1 MRTRSAAISPM
12 RSFDPVVIGRRECA
26 AWVAYYR
33 RQWPRV
39 LACAV
44 GMVRAGFRMPWPR
57 TLLGALYVLRANQ
70 VWAPYPR
77 NHPAGAQRLMRRF
90 YELVARTHGAVY
102 DPGEAARLE
111 LAWWRAHREHQRE
124 RSSDDDGELIAALA
138 ALYGYVYGLPAESV
152 RPAAQ
157 GRADA
162 MRISDSWVAA
172 GCDPFSPLLDEQRA
186 ALVRGYALLLS
197 AVHRPSARRGDARS

>member
-1 MRTRSAAISPM
+1 M
-12 RSFDPVVIGRRECA
+12 RSFDPVVIGRRECG

-33 RQWPRV
+33 HRWAQV

-57 TLLGALYVLRANQ
+57 TLLGAFYVLRANQ
-70 VWAPYPR
+70 VWAPYPHNDPLR
-77 NHPAGAQRLMRRF
+77 AQRLMCRF

-102 DPGEAARLE
+102 DPAEASRLE
-111 LAWWRAHREHQRE
+111 LRWWRAHRERQRE
-124 RSSDDDGELIAALA
+124 RPSDGDGQLVDALA
-138 ALYGYVYGLPAESV
+138 ALYGYVYGLPGESV
-152 RPAAQ
+152 RAAAQ

-172 GCDPFSPLLDEQRA
+172 GCDPASPRLAEQRA
-186 ALVRGYALLLS
+186 ALVRGYASLLA
-197 AVHRPSARRGDARS
+197 AVHHPSAGGDGARS

>member
-1 MRTRSAAISPM
+1 MSTRSATSPM
-12 RSFDPVVIGRRECA
+12 RSFDPVVIGRRECE
-26 AWVAYYR
+26 AWVAYYQR
-33 RQWPRV
+33 RWLRV

-77 NHPAGAQRLMRRF
+77 NDPARAQRLMRRF
-90 YELVARTHGAVY
+90 YDLVARTHGAVY
-102 DPGEAARLE
+102 DPANAARLE
-111 LAWWRAHREHQRE
+111 LAWWQAHRERQRE
-124 RSSDDDGELIAALA
+124 RPEDGDGSLVDALA
-138 ALYGYVYGLPAESV
+138 ALYGYVYGLPTESV

-162 MRISDSWVAA
+162 MRISDTWVAA
-172 GCDPFSPLLDEQRA
+172 GCDPASQQLAEQRA
-186 ALVRGYALLLS
+186 ALVRGYAALLA
-197 AVHRPSARRGDARS
+197 AVHRPA